1 MYTENSIDLID
12 LATQEATLKHVAA
25 LQCRVFKFRN
35 KRSSLF
41 TKVKYVD
48 SLPKYEL

>member
-12 LATQEATLKHVAA
+12 LATQKTTVKQVAA
-25 LQCRVFKFRN
+25 LQCWVFKFHDN
-35 KRSSLF
+35 RSSLF
-41 TKVKYVD
+41 TNVKYVD

>member
-1 MYTENSIDLID
+1 MDNSFDLG
-12 LATQEATLKHVAA
+12 TQSVTVKHVAA
-25 LQCRVFKFRN
+25 LKYRVFKFRN

-41 TKVKYVD
+41 TNVKYAD